1 MGTPKTFAGPGP
13 KPLKHF
19 PPEPAKLGFNFE
31 ISIFFNFCGG
41 SLPQRGGISAKSLVH
56 FVEPRTVNKSCKF
69 CASVSYCSE
78 NMGRQIWSQKIWAKN
93 EAEKN

>member
-13 KPLKHF
+13 KLLKNF

-31 ISIFFNFCGG
+31 ISIFFQFLRAP
-41 SLPQRGGISAKSLVH
+41 LPQCGGISASSLAR
-56 FVEPRTVNKSCKF
+56 FVEPWTVNERCKF
-69 CASVSYCSE
+69 CASNLYGSE
-78 NMGRQIWSQKIWAKN
+78 DMARQTWSQKIWAKN